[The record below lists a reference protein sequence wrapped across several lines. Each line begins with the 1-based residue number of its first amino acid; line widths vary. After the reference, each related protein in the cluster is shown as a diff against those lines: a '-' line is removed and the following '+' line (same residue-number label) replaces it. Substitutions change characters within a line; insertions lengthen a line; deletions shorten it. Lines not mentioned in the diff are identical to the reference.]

1 MRRKIA
7 VYLEE
12 QEYIN
17 LQRITNRENKTITAY
32 CKEKIFEQPN
42 KNLEKE
48 DLLKNHILRQFEN
61 LLFLLISQ
69 KEIDTSKINQESL
82 KTISSYAIHIGNLK
96 AKNNKQLKFQ
106 RQIEFDYKNLF
117 RLVNIKNIN
126 SLITQVNE
134 EKQTNKKIFLLGSY
148 IQKIK
153 DSLKNQRISNEV

>member
-7 VYLEE
+7 VYLENE
-12 QEYIN
+12 REYQKLIRLVSN
-17 LQRITNRENKTITAY
+17 SNMTITAY
-32 CKEKIFEQPN
+32 CKDKIFN
-42 KNLEKE
+42 SKKE
-48 DLLKNHILRQFEN
+48 EDFLKNHILRQFED

-69 KEIDTSKINQESL
+69 KDIDTSKINQESL
-82 KTISSYAIHIGNLK
+82 KKISSYAIHIGNLK

-106 RQIEFDYKNLF
+106 RQIESDYKSLF
-117 RLVNIKNIN
+117 RLINIKNIN

-153 DSLKNQRISNEV
+153 DCLKNQRISNEV